1 MDVNYLLSNAQA
13 DTQAKISNS
22 TNRVIESGISTEEGL
37 YGALKGGIFLNNH
50 FSLNE
55 RSEDEIKTA
64 ITAVA
69 RGRLIAAIWKATVS
83 R

>member
-1 MDVNYLLSNAQA
+1 MDVDYLLSNAQA
-13 DTQAKISNS
+13 DTQAKLSS
-22 TNRVIESGISTEEGL
+22 TTNKVIESGISTEEGL
-37 YGALKGGIFLNNH
+37 YGVLKGGLFLNNH
-50 FSLNE
+50 FSYTE

-83 R
+83 G